1 MVQNYGCTIIV
12 SCTDNT
18 TKKTNEVEQNQS
30 QEHIQTDEVKTL
42 IFTLRETQMTRM
54 QNQEM

>member
-1 MVQNYGCTIIV
+1 MV

-18 TKKTNEVEQNQS
+18 TTKTDEVEQNQS

-42 IFTLRETQMTRM
+42 IFTLRKTQMTRM
-54 QNQEM
+54 PNQEM